1 MEFNRFFPTILFEE
15 PNEDGAGGNEDHLTG
30 SLEDA
35 SQEDLVKYVGKL
47 RRENKTYR
55 TQKNEFSTEND
66 SLKEFKTKFETL
78 SSGLKTLFG
87 EEDEVDPEKLKGSI
101 TELQSENQRLK
112 TSHAIQIEA
121 SKQNL
126 DAELVMAVL
135 SNSGKLDKIDHTKTE
150 EISTLLEELAK
161 AKPALKLTKKVKTG
175 AEELENEDVD
185 VSKLNP
191 IDAYRVK
198 NKIMTVG
205 K

>member
-1 MEFNRFFPTILFEE
+1 
-15 PNEDGAGGNEDHLTG
+15 
-30 SLEDA
+30 
-35 SQEDLVKYVGKL
+35 
-47 RRENKTYR
+47 
-55 TQKNEFSTEND
+55 
-66 SLKEFKTKFETL
+66 
-78 SSGLKTLFG
+78 
-87 EEDEVDPEKLKGSI
+87 
-101 TELQSENQRLK
+101 
-112 TSHAIQIEA
+112 
-121 SKQNL
+121 
-126 DAELVMAVL
+126 
-135 SNSGKLDKIDHTKTE
+135 LDKIDHTKTE